1 MDLKERFSSIIATDI
16 IRGYSVLKCAKGTA
30 YLKHIKMLEYLELD
44 EFEDESFEDAIKN
57 GIKSEKQLIDT
68 AVERGF
74 WSKSINEEYE
84 ALKWTVQKQNEA
96 IEKMADIGQREVFKK
111 STQAVEESFKELQE
125 KRNKI
130 IGYSAEDLA
139 LRKRTAKLIDGNIF
153 KDKNLTKG
161 VSKDKVEDFSVQ
173 SYLKIRDL
181 FDRDNLIRASYNNLF
196 FEAYIYQNKNPIM
209 LFNKG
214 FSDLTIFQSK
224 LISFA
229 NSLYGKLKY
238 TSKIPDSVSKDA
250 LKLYSYDESK
260 NKTSSGEEITGIED
274 LKIKNKQKGKLTS
287 DDFLS

>member
-161 VSKDKVEDFSVQ
+161 VSKESSVPLQ
-173 SYLKIRDL
+173 LMENI
-181 FDRDNLIRASYNNLF
+181 F
-196 FEAYIYQNKNPIM
+196 
-209 LFNKG
+209 G
-214 FSDLTIFQSK
+214 FSGLLVCIVT
-224 LISFA
+224 FA
-229 NSLYGKLKY
+229 KNTNLVIVFCLKF
-238 TSKIPDSVSKDA
+238 
-250 LKLYSYDESK
+250 KLYT
-260 NKTSSGEEITGIED
+260 NKIIRIFYRFTMVILNI
-274 LKIKNKQKGKLTS
+274 
-287 DDFLS
+287 